1 MSSFWIEVF
10 RIREFSIVIF
20 FIKSFFGLL
29 GNFDEVLDMQQI
41 CEILIK
47 IILEVLDEVHVLLD
61 EVVSSDS
68 WEGEGLVVELPSM
81 N

>member
-29 GNFDEVLDMQQI
+29 GNFDEVLDMQKI
-41 CEILIK
+41 SEILIK

-68 WEGEGLVVELPSM
+68 WEGEGLIVELPSM